1 MSVLNHY
8 NEEDLETALIVAW
21 VVRDNIKLAILQGD
35 EGTLKYG
42 ICSEWEDLLDGW
54 ERKVTIICIRDDLY
68 HSWPQFSGSSWYPIP
83 MPDLD
88 EDDYANYA
96 EDYISDNDGDDFD
109 MMSRAQ
115 WIYEQV
121 GNMWD
126 GEYGALRMD
135 CLDWMIETLEAAV
148 L

>member
-1 MSVLNHY
+1 MSVLKHY
-8 NEEDLETALIVAW
+8 KRETIETALIVARA
-21 VVRDNIKLAILQGD
+21 VRDNIKLAIFQGD
-35 EGTLKYG
+35 HETLRHG
-42 ICSEWEDLLDGW
+42 ICSEWDDVSEGYNE
-54 ERKVTIICIRDDLY
+54 ERMLNRIRDGLY
-68 HSWPQFSGSSWYPIP
+68 SEWPKFSGSSWYPIP
-83 MPDLD
+83 MPELD

-96 EDYISDNDGDDFD
+96 EDYISDHNGDDTD
-109 MMSRAQ
+109 MMPRPY

-135 CLDWMIETLEAAV
+135 CLDWMIATLEAAV